1 MTDRRELLR
10 SMRHLRVLVLHPPDD
25 EGNELVHQ
33 IRRIGCPVRQ
43 IWPPPAA
50 LPDDVDAVFFLVDH
64 EHLGYRPWRP
74 GERPVALIAVL
85 GYEDPGSLGV
95 VIDTHAHAVVGKPI
109 RPFGIL
115 ANLALA
121 RASHAYEQR
130 LQARIARLD
139 ETLRARRTVERATR
153 MLTSL
158 LGVCESEAYGVL
170 RKEAMAKRVPIGT
183 LAEAVVNASG
193 LLGELARRP
202 NAESDVDSPLPPR
215 DSGDAA
221 P

>member
-1 MTDRRELLR
+1 
-10 SMRHLRVLVLHPPDD
+10 
-25 EGNELVHQ
+25 
-33 IRRIGCPVRQ
+33 
-43 IWPPPAA
+43 
-50 LPDDVDAVFFLVDH
+50 
-64 EHLGYRPWRP
+64 
-74 GERPVALIAVL
+74 VALIAVL

>member
-1 MTDRRELLR
+1 
-10 SMRHLRVLVLHPPDD
+10 
-25 EGNELVHQ
+25 
-33 IRRIGCPVRQ
+33 
-43 IWPPPAA
+43 
-50 LPDDVDAVFFLVDH
+50 
-64 EHLGYRPWRP
+64 
-74 GERPVALIAVL
+74 
-85 GYEDPGSLGV
+85 
-95 VIDTHAHAVVGKPI
+95 
-109 RPFGIL
+109 
-115 ANLALA
+115 
-121 RASHAYEQR
+121 
-130 LQARIARLD
+130 
-139 ETLRARRTVERATR
+139 